1 MMFLV
6 MRTTLTLD
14 PDVAERI
21 RQETASGRV
30 SLKQVVN
37 EGLRRGLMMKS
48 APARKPFRVRP
59 HRSDYQPGVDRA
71 KLTQLLD
78 ELDALAFAGSKGARK
93 P

>member
-1 MMFLV
+1 

-37 EGLRRGLMMKS
+37 EGLRRGLMMKE
-48 APARKPFRVRP
+48 ATARKPFRVRP
-59 HRSDYQPGVDRA
+59 HSSDYQPGVDRA
-71 KLTQLLD
+71 KLSQMVD
-78 ELDALAFAGSKGARK
+78 ELDALAFADASGKKRA
-93 P
+93 

>member
-1 MMFLV
+1 

-37 EGLRRGLMMKS
+37 EGLRRGLVMKQ

-59 HRSDYQPGVDRA
+59 HFSAYQPGVDRG

-78 ELDALAFAGSKGARK
+78 ELDAQVFVDSQGEKKS
-93 P
+93 

>member
-1 MMFLV
+1 

-37 EGLRRGLMMKS
+37 EGLRRGLMMKH
-48 APARKPFRVRP
+48 APTRKRFRVRP
-59 HRSDYQPGVDRA
+59 HRSDYQPGVDRVR
-71 KLTQLLD
+71 LTQLLD
-78 ELDALAFAGSKGARK
+78 ELDEQAFVGQEGGGEQ
-93 P
+93 

>member
-1 MMFLV
+1 MMFCI

-37 EGLRRGLMMKS
+37 EGLRRGLMMKQ
-48 APARKPFRVRP
+48 ATPRKPFRVHP
-59 HRSDYQPGVDRA
+59 HRSAYQPGVDRA
-71 KLTQLLD
+71 KLTQWVD
-78 ELDALAFAGSKGARK
+78 ELDVLAFTHSKGARE

>member
-1 MMFLV
+1 

-14 PDVAERI
+14 ADVAERI

-37 EGLRRGLMMKS
+37 DGLRRGLSMKKV
-48 APARKPFRVRP
+48 AARNPFRVRP
-59 HRSDYQPGVDRA
+59 HGSAYQPGVDRG

-78 ELDALAFAGSKGARK
+78 ELDAVAFAETKGAQK